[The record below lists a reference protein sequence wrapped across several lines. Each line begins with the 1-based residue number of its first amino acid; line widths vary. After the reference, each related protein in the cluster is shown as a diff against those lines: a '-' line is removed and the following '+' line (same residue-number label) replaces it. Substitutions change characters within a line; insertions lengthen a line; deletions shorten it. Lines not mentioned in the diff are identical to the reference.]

1 MNKETIKRKF
11 GKFTHWIKGVF
22 DDETLR
28 PSSKRVAGLLIV
40 VVLCID
46 ALVDNI
52 NMGETM
58 IYALSSLAFGCLG
71 LTEVS
76 KFFNNKN
83 NNEQTGQTVP

>member
-1 MNKETIKRKF
+1 METINRQF

-46 ALVDNI
+46 ALVESI
-52 NMGETM
+52 NMGEPM
-58 IYALSSLAFGCLG
+58 IYALSSLALGCLG